1 LFFVGAQQKPTVLI
15 YADPVIIRFD
25 RNARQAAHVISFN
38 LTTRFNIMKIRK
50 VLSACLIFCCLFSL
64 APLPAPLVIA
74 PVSQAAARPPVRGKY
89 GMVASVSEIASQV
102 GVDVLKRGGN
112 AIDAAVA
119 VGLALAVVWPS
130 AGNLG
135 GGGFMVI
142 RLANGKATAIDYREM
157 GPAAAHRN
165 VYLDAKGEYIKESST
180 YGARAAGVPGAVAG
194 LAYALE
200 KYGTMK
206 WADVAEPARK
216 LAADGF
222 PVWYQLERS
231 LKSSSEQLSRYPETK
246 RIFLRDGK
254 PYEAGEIFKQP
265 ELAAVFARMIK
276 QGPRDFYE
284 GETARLIEAH
294 MARAANGGK
303 AWMTMEDLKKYKAVE
318 REPLRAKY
326 RGHEIITMP
335 PPSSGGIALI
345 EMLHILERYDLK
357 AMGAGSSQSIHLMAE
372 AMRRAFADRAEFLGD
387 PDFVKVPIAGLTS
400 RGYADK
406 VAATIDLDRA
416 STSQTIKHGN
426 PAPYESDETTH
437 FTVVDKDGNVASNT
451 YTLNDSYG
459 NKITVEGAGFLLNN
473 EMDDFAPQP
482 GKPNFYG
489 LIQGEA
495 NAVAARKRPL
505 SSMTPTI
512 VLKDGKL
519 WLAVGSPGGPTII
532 NTVLQVLVNVIDHGM
547 NIQQAIEWPRVHHQ
561 WMPDEIRYEPYG
573 LAPDVSKRLRELG
586 HNLTATPRYMG
597 DAEGIMIEEKTGIRL
612 GGSDPR
618 LDGRSVGY

>member
-1 LFFVGAQQKPTVLI
+1 M
-15 YADPVIIRFD
+15 
-25 RNARQAAHVISFN
+25 
-38 LTTRFNIMKIRK
+38 TTRK
-50 VLSACLIFCCLFSL
+50 VVLFSL
-64 APLPAPLVIA
+64 CLTLLLTHNTALLPAPGSSVRA
-74 PVSQAAARPPVRGKY
+74 SARPPVRGKH

-142 RLANGKATAIDYREM
+142 RLANGQATAIDYREM

-165 VYLDAKGEYIKESST
+165 VYLDAQGEYIKESST
-180 YGARAAGVPGAVAG
+180 YGHRAAGVPGAVAG

-206 WADVAEPARK
+206 WAEVAEPARR

-231 LKSSSEQLSRYPETK
+231 LKGASEQLSRYPETK

-254 PYEAGEIFKQP
+254 PYETGEIFKQP

-276 QGPRDFYE
+276 GGPREFYE
-284 GETARLIEAH
+284 GETARLIEAS
-294 MARAANGGK
+294 MARAAGGGK
-303 AWMTMEDLKKYKAVE
+303 AQSKIWMTVEDLRSYKAVE
-318 REPLRAKY
+318 RAPLRAKY

-345 EMLHILERYDLK
+345 EMLNILERYDLK
-357 AMGAGSSQSIHLMAE
+357 AMGAGSSQAAHVMVE

-400 RGYADK
+400 RAYADK
-406 VAATIDLDRA
+406 VAATIDLNRA
-416 STSQTIKHGN
+416 STSQTVKHGN

-512 VLKDGKL
+512 VLRDGKL
-519 WLAVGSPGGPTII
+519 WFAVGSPGGPTII

-573 LAPDVSKRLRELG
+573 LAPDALRRLRELG
-586 HNLTATPRYMG
+586 HNLSDKPRYMG
-597 DAEGIMIEEKTGIRL
+597 DAEGIMIEEKTEIRL

>member
-1 LFFVGAQQKPTVLI
+1 MSIEIKKTITAILCFTL
-15 YADPVIIRFD
+15 
-25 RNARQAAHVISFN
+25 
-38 LTTRFNIMKIRK
+38 
-50 VLSACLIFCCLFSL
+50 LFSL
-64 APLPAPLVIA
+64 IAAPTLFTSISAT
-74 PVSQAAARPPVRGKY
+74 QAASRPPVRGKQ
-89 GMVASVSEIASQV
+89 GMVSSVSEIASQI

-112 AIDAAVA
+112 AVDAAVA

-165 VYLDAKGEYIKESST
+165 VYLNEKGEYINESST
-180 YGARAAGVPGAVAG
+180 YGHMAAGVPGTVAG

-216 LAADGF
+216 LAAEGF

-231 LKSSSEQLSRYPETK
+231 LKGASRDLSRYPETK

-254 PYEAGEIFKQP
+254 PYETGEIFKQP
-265 ELAAVFARMIK
+265 ELAAVFERMIK
-276 QGPRDFYE
+276 QGPREFYT
-284 GETARLIEAH
+284 GKTAQLIEES
-294 MARAANGGK
+294 MRRAAKGGK
-303 AWMTMEDLKKYKAVE
+303 PWMTVEDLSNYKAVE
-318 REPLRAKY
+318 REPLRGTY

-335 PPSSGGIALI
+335 PPSSGGIAMI
-345 EMLHILERYDLK
+345 EMLNVLERYDLK
-357 AMGAGSSQSIHLMAE
+357 SMGAGSSQAIHVMVE
-372 AMRRAFADRAEFLGD
+372 AMRRAFADRAQYLGD
-387 PDFVKVPIAGLTS
+387 PDFVKVPVAGLTS
-400 RGYADK
+400 RKYADK
-406 VAATIDLDRA
+406 HAATIDLNRA
-416 STSQTIKHGN
+416 SISQEIKSGD
-426 PAPYESDETTH
+426 PLPYESEQTTH

-451 YTLNDSYG
+451 YTINDSYG

-473 EMDDFAPQP
+473 EMDDFAPKP
-482 GKPNFYG
+482 GSPNAYG

-519 WLAVGSPGGPTII
+519 WFALGSPGGPTII
-532 NTVLQVLVNVIDHGM
+532 NTVTQVIINIVDHGM
-547 NIQQAIEWPRVHHQ
+547 NIQQAIDWPRVHHQ
-561 WMPDEIRYEPYG
+561 WMPDAITYEPFG
-573 LAPDVSKRLRELG
+573 LAPDVMSRLKSMG
-586 HNLTATPRYMG
+586 HKFTDRPRYMG
-597 DAEGIMIEEKTGIRL
+597 DAEGIMIEDKTGVRL
-612 GGSDPR
+612 GASDPR
-618 LDGRSVGY
+618 LDGRSVGF

>member
-1 LFFVGAQQKPTVLI
+1 MSNTTKRVFSFLLCLALFL
-15 YADPVIIRFD
+15 
-25 RNARQAAHVISFN
+25 S
-38 LTTRFNIMKIRK
+38 
-50 VLSACLIFCCLFSL
+50 LSA
-64 APLPAPLVIA
+64 APATFTK
-74 PVSQAAARPPVRGKY
+74 PVRLRAASRPPARGQH
-89 GMVASVSEIASQV
+89 GMVSSVSEIASQV

-165 VYLDAKGEYIKESST
+165 VYLDSKGEYIKESST
-180 YGARAAGVPGAVAG
+180 YGHKAAGVPGTVAG
-194 LAYALE
+194 LSYALE
-200 KYGTMK
+200 KYGKLK
-206 WADVAEPARK
+206 WADVAEPSRK
-216 LAADGF
+216 LAAEGF
-222 PVWYQLERS
+222 PVWHQLERS
-231 LKSSSEQLSRYPETK
+231 LKGASNGLSRYPETK
-246 RIFLRDGK
+246 RIFLRNGK

-276 QGPRDFYE
+276 EGPGEFYH
-284 GETARLIEAH
+284 GKTAQLIEAA
-294 MARAANGGK
+294 MRRAANGGK
-303 AWMTMEDLKKYKAVE
+303 PWMTVEDLKNYKPVE
-318 REPLRAKY
+318 REPLRTTY

-335 PPSSGGIALI
+335 PPSSGGVALI
-345 EMLHILERYDLK
+345 EMLNILERYDLK
-357 AMGAGSSQSIHLMAE
+357 ALGAGSSQEAHLKVE

-387 PDFVKVPIAGLTS
+387 PDFVKVPVAGLTS

-406 VAATIDLDRA
+406 VAATIDPQRA
-416 STSQTIKHGN
+416 STSEAVGHGD
-426 PAPYESDETTH
+426 PAAYMSLKESEETTH
-437 FTVVDKDGNVASNT
+437 FTVVDKDGNVVSNT

-495 NAVAARKRPL
+495 NAVAAHKRPL

-512 VLKDGKL
+512 VLKEGKL
-519 WLAVGSPGGPTII
+519 WFAVGSPGGPTII
-532 NTVLQVLVNVIDHGM
+532 NTVLQVLINVIDHGM
-547 NIQQAIEWPRVHHQ
+547 DIQRAIDWPRIHHQ
-561 WMPDEIRYEPYG
+561 WMPDQITYEPYG
-573 LAPDVSKRLRELG
+573 LSPDVLNRLKEMG
-586 HNLTATPRYMG
+586 HKFVDRPRNMG
-597 DAEGIMIEEKTGIRL
+597 DAEGIMIEDKTGVRL
-612 GGSDPR
+612 GGRDPR
-618 LDGRSVGY
+618 LDGHSVGY